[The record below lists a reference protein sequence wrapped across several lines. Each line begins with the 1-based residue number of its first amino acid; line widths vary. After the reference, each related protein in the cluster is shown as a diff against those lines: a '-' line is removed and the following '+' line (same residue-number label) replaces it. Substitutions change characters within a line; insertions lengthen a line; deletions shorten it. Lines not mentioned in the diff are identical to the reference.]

1 MLLQVASS
9 PMAKTHL
16 LKCPCLSEHTG
27 KLISTNCSR
36 NRRKSIVKMSMLVS
50 NSDKSYPREPNPI
63 LQALQEK
70 KQNFKRMASEVG
82 SMASE
87 IRDVRSRLATQEAS
101 LSRET
106 ACRQVAEAKASSMET
121 ELRQLQKNLEERD
134 SQLQT
139 SASVAEQ
146 YLRELV
152 DVRSRLTETQAL
164 AEASAASAQSAE
176 SQCFSLLQ
184 ELDKKNKLLEE
195 QESRV
200 TTLGR
205 QLEELQHDLISREVS
220 QRQLKEEIMRIEQE
234 ITFAVAKAGTDK
246 DCELQKVLN
255 EVSTK
260 NFENLSKHLS
270 AKDEEI
276 ARLKE
281 EIKIMSTQWKLKTQD
296 LEAQLD
302 KQRRADQ
309 ELKKRVLK
317 LEFCLQETRSQTRKL
332 QRIGERRDKTIKEL
346 REQLQSQKNGSVS
359 IENPS
364 FWESS
369 GFKFVV
375 SMSMVVLVIFS
386 KR

>member
-1 MLLQVASS
+1 
-9 PMAKTHL
+9 
-16 LKCPCLSEHTG
+16 
-27 KLISTNCSR
+27 
-36 NRRKSIVKMSMLVS
+36 MSMFVS

-101 LSRET
+101 LARES

-121 ELRQLQKNLEERD
+121 ELRELQKNLEERD

-146 YLRELV
+146 YLRKLV

-164 AEASAASAQSAE
+164 AESSAASAQSAGL
-176 SQCFSLLQ
+176 QCFSLLE

-205 QLEELQHDLISREVS
+205 QLEELQHDLSSREVS
-220 QRQLKEEIMRIEQE
+220 QRELKEEIVRIEQE
-234 ITFAVAKAGTDK
+234 ISFAVTKAVTHK

-270 AKDEEI
+270 TKDEEI

-296 LEAQLD
+296 LEAQLE

-309 ELKKRVLK
+309 ELRKRVLK

-332 QRIGERRDKTIKEL
+332 QRIGERRDKAIKEL
-346 REQLQSQKNGSVS
+346 REQLQTRKNGSAS
-359 IENPS
+359 SEKPS

-369 GFKFVV
+369 GFKFLV

>member
-1 MLLQVASS
+1 
-9 PMAKTHL
+9 
-16 LKCPCLSEHTG
+16 
-27 KLISTNCSR
+27 
-36 NRRKSIVKMSMLVS
+36 MSMLAS
-50 NSDKSYPREPNPI
+50 NSDKSFPQEPNPI
-63 LQALQEK
+63 LQALQER

-87 IRDVRSRLATQEAS
+87 IRDVRSRLATQEAT
-101 LSRET
+101 LARES
-106 ACRQVAEAKASSMET
+106 ACRQVAEAKANSMET
-121 ELRQLQKNLEERD
+121 ELRRLQKNLEERD

-146 YLRELV
+146 YLKELV

-176 SQCFSLLQ
+176 SQCFSLLK
-184 ELDKKNKLLEE
+184 ELDNKNKLLEE

-200 TTLGR
+200 ITLCR
-205 QLEELQHDLISREVS
+205 QLEELQHDLSSREDS

-234 ITFAVAKAGTDK
+234 ISLAVTKAGTHK

-255 EVSTK
+255 EVSTR
-260 NFENLSKHLS
+260 NFENLSKHLCT
-270 AKDEEI
+270 KDEEI

-281 EIKIMSTQWKLKTQD
+281 EIKMMSTQWKLKTQD
-296 LEAQLD
+296 LEAQLE

-332 QRIGERRDKTIKEL
+332 QRIGEKRDKTIKEL
-346 REQLQSQKNGSVS
+346 REQLQAMKNGTISS
-359 IENPS
+359 EKPS

>member
-1 MLLQVASS
+1 
-9 PMAKTHL
+9 
-16 LKCPCLSEHTG
+16 
-27 KLISTNCSR
+27 
-36 NRRKSIVKMSMLVS
+36 MSMSAS
-50 NSDKSYPREPNPI
+50 NSDKSYPQEPNPI
-63 LQALQEK
+63 LQALQER
-70 KQNFKRMASEVG
+70 KQNFKRMASEVS

-101 LSRET
+101 LAREST
-106 ACRQVAEAKASSMET
+106 CRQVAEAKASSMET
-121 ELRQLQKNLEERD
+121 ELRRLQTNLEERD

-146 YLRELV
+146 YLKELV
-152 DVRSRLTETQAL
+152 DVRSMLTETQAL
-164 AEASAASAQSAE
+164 ADASAASAQSAE
-176 SQCFSLLQ
+176 SQCFSLLK
-184 ELDKKNKLLEE
+184 ELDNKNKLLEE

-200 TTLGR
+200 ITLGR
-205 QLEELQHDLISREVS
+205 QLEELQHDLSSREVS

-234 ITFAVAKAGTDK
+234 ISLAVTKVGTHK

-255 EVSTK
+255 EVSTR
-260 NFENLSKHLS
+260 NFENLSKHLCT
-270 AKDEEI
+270 KDEEI

-281 EIKIMSTQWKLKTQD
+281 EIKMMSTQWKLKTQD
-296 LEAQLD
+296 FEAQLE
-302 KQRRADQ
+302 KQQRADQ

-346 REQLQSQKNGSVS
+346 REQLQTRKNGGVS
-359 IENPS
+359 SEKPC

-375 SMSMVVLVIFS
+375 SLSMVVLVIFS